1 MLKWCK
7 ELLWRKFSKLLYLSD
22 ERISQ
27 TNFPASSG
35 KAAKLKEKHAR
46 LSKQENA
53 HDKLSSTTRLTRAVM
68 FKKESLSCWKFTN
81 SNLWNI
87 PLRLTRMAVSFSEE
101 NDKTNVFKTICFWLT
116 HFAKTLKRKELTWS
130 DNILFK
136 RHGRV
141 VSLCQHVQVKAKSI
155 EEVTVV

>member
-7 ELLWRKFSKLLYLSD
+7 ALLGRKFSELLYLSD

-27 TNFPASSG
+27 TNFPALSG
-35 KAAKLKEKHAR
+35 KAAKLKEKHAW

-53 HDKLSSTTRLTRAVM
+53 HDKLSSTTRLTRAVI
-68 FKKESLSCWKFTN
+68 FKKENLSCWKFTN

-87 PLRLTRMAVSFSEE
+87 PLRLTRMAVSFSGE

-116 HFAKTLKRKELTWS
+116 FFAKNVEKEGANLVWQYSFQTSRKESFT
-130 DNILFK
+130 F
-136 RHGRV
+136 
-141 VSLCQHVQVKAKSI
+141 VSMCKWKQNQ
-155 EEVTVV
+155 